1 MTQAYRQKVGKG
13 KSSEENDEM
22 VKQVREASWNSE
34 HWEVSLLTGS
44 QMVLPM
50 QFSPV
55 LSSCDLQAI
64 MND

>member
-34 HWEVSLLTGS
+34 HWEVSLLVNWKSNGFTHAVFTCLVKLRFAS
-44 QMVLPM
+44 
-50 QFSPV
+50 
-55 LSSCDLQAI
+55 DYE
-64 MND
+64 